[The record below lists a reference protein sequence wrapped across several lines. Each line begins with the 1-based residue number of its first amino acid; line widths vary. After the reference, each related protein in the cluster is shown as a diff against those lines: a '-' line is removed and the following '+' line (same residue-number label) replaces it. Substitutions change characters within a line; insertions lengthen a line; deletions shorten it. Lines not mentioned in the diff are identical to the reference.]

1 MKRIKINGEP
11 YNVPS
16 VSELTFNQFNDI
28 IVIGKVTDLRE
39 YIALFTNIEI
49 GDLMKSEFSGASLP
63 ALNKMIF
70 NVDIDSVMTDK
81 KNVVKFKEEFYSMDE
96 LNHATFG
103 KDYFFDLY
111 HSRQK
116 AEQINFFQ
124 LCMYSLAVALA
135 SDTDGMTEIG
145 KNYERLCNRNW
156 MEVLPQGF
164 FLAKKYSKGTKD
176 LMRLWANCILPLKV
190 TKWKTY
196 ILEQRLITREKI

>member
-49 GDLMKSEFSGASLP
+49 ADLMKSDFSGASLP

-103 KDYFFDLY
+103 KDYFFVLY
-111 HSRQK
+111 HS
-116 AEQINFFQ
+116 
-124 LCMYSLAVALA
+124 L
-135 SDTDGMTEIG
+135 
-145 KNYERLCNRNW
+145 
-156 MEVLPQGF
+156 
-164 FLAKKYSKGTKD
+164 
-176 LMRLWANCILPLKV
+176 
-190 TKWKTY
+190 
-196 ILEQRLITREKI
+196 